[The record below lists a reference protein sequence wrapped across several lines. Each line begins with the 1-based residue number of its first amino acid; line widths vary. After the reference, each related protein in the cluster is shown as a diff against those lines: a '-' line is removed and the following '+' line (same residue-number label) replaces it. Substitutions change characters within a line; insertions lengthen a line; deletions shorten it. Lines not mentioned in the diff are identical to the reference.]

1 MLGNFSP
8 GYLKTC
14 FYPAG
19 YFDLY
24 NVDSEALSDKVNL
37 DRLKISRKSL
47 VKSENDS
54 VWFDLLFKPPS
65 GILNSKI
72 PLVPK
77 TEMIISFDRAP
88 SELALINMVEN
99 TESSIEGKA
108 IDLKNVFMR
117 ASYYSSPYLRNF
129 FDTISSN
136 EITYSYDECQ
146 VLQKSLPTGLNII
159 RLSNL
164 IGGNTPKYFF
174 AGIIESSALNGDQDK
189 SSTAFKRHGVTEFD
203 LTLDGYSVNGFPV
216 TSENES
222 PLNVYDKFLSTTNR
236 QFDNMCGAQIEPDD
250 FQLFHYIY
258 AHKFC
263 GETSESGWIGVNIKL
278 DAAYTKNFTLGNDQ
292 INCLSLFN

>member
-278 DAAYTKNFTLGNDQ
+278 DAAYTKNYTLGNDQ

>member
-164 IGGNTPKYFF
+164 IGGKHYFL
-174 AGIIESSALNGDQDK
+174 GEMEL
-189 SSTAFKRHGVTEFD
+189 
-203 LTLDGYSVNGFPV
+203 GFH
-216 TSENES
+216 
-222 PLNVYDKFLSTTNR
+222 NV
-236 QFDNMCGAQIEPDD
+236 
-250 FQLFHYIY
+250 
-258 AHKFC
+258 
-263 GETSESGWIGVNIKL
+263 
-278 DAAYTKNFTLGNDQ
+278 
-292 INCLSLFN
+292 